1 MLVCGRFPIRHS
13 SNHHLVSVGFE
24 GREKMR
30 SKKVTIK
37 SNQALPAAELMLCW
51 YLSTDMKKR
60 KGVSLPCYLN
70 HLLGKMFFKVLM

>member
-51 YLSTDMKKR
+51 YLSTDMKKEER
-60 KGVSLPCYLN
+60 CLTA
-70 HLLGKMFFKVLM
+70 LLLKSSARENVF